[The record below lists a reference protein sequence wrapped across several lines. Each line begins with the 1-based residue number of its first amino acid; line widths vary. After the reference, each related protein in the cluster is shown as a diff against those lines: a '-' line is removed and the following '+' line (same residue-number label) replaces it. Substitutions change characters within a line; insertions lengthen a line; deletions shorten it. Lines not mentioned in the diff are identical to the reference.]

1 MKFSRTIMAKLNPL
15 FLSRFKLIK
24 KTLRQLLSSKNEGLI
39 RGVDFELIINR
50 VSFSVLKKTLEH

>member
-1 MKFSRTIMAKLNPL
+1 MAKLNPL

-39 RGVDFELIINR
+39 RGVDFELITNR
-50 VSFSVLKKTLEH
+50 VSFSVLKETLER